1 VILTVAARRAILTSL
16 AGLAVVAACAGSLTA
31 TAVPPNA
38 TRSPSAVGTP
48 AGSIVMG
55 APSSSGTSS
64 DKGIALAVV
73 ASQLDA
79 PVDIA
84 TTRDP
89 GRIYVA
95 EQDGAIRTISNG
107 RLDVTPFLDIA
118 DRVSSGG
125 ERGLLGLALHPA
137 FPTDPRL
144 FVDYT
149 NTAGD
154 TVIAS
159 FRVDASTPDVAD
171 PASERVLMTIGQPYA
186 NHNGG
191 ALAFG
196 RDGMLYIGMGD
207 GGSGGDPQGNGQ
219 RLDTL
224 LGKIL
229 RIDVGLPGAAAP
241 YAVPPDNPYATA
253 TNARPEIWLSG
264 LRNPWRIRFD
274 APTGDLWIGDVGQD
288 RWEEIDVIR
297 SGTGGQDLGW
307 NIMEGTHCFGADTCD
322 RTGLT
327 LPVAEYGHDAGCA
340 VIGGV
345 VARGSAVPA
354 IRDRYVFA
362 DDCSGNI
369 WTLDPSVDALQ
380 APSLLLGTGRTISA
394 IALGPGGDVLLT
406 DVGGRQLLRIVGAP

>member
-1 VILTVAARRAILTSL
+1 
-16 AGLAVVAACAGSLTA
+16 
-31 TAVPPNA
+31 
-38 TRSPSAVGTP
+38 
-48 AGSIVMG
+48 
-55 APSSSGTSS
+55 
-64 DKGIALAVV
+64 
-73 ASQLDA
+73 
-79 PVDIA
+79 
-84 TTRDP
+84 
-89 GRIYVA
+89 
-95 EQDGAIRTISNG
+95 
-107 RLDVTPFLDIA
+107 
-118 DRVSSGG
+118 
-125 ERGLLGLALHPA
+125 
-137 FPTDPRL
+137 
-144 FVDYT
+144 
-149 NTAGD
+149 
-154 TVIAS
+154 
-159 FRVDASTPDVAD
+159 
-171 PASERVLMTIGQPYA
+171 
-186 NHNGG
+186 
-191 ALAFG
+191 
-196 RDGMLYIGMGD
+196 
-207 GGSGGDPQGNGQ
+207 
-219 RLDTL
+219 
-224 LGKIL
+224 
-229 RIDVGLPGAAAP
+229 
-241 YAVPPDNPYATA
+241 
-253 TNARPEIWLSG
+253 